1 MSNVEFGK
9 FLMTLRKEKG
19 ITQSQLAEKL
29 NVTDKA
35 VSRWETGRNYP
46 DIELFER
53 LAKIFEITVSELLEG
68 RRIEKKQ
75 LISVS
80 ENQIVEQIKAKNRSS
95 KKYRI
100 IICVIL
106 IITILIG
113 YVSMKENGVF
123 DGVIYNEIDCY
134 SNDILTILNNV
145 DGYITQRPKSEGEFI
160 IQYGNFFIDTDKK
173 SNDLYC
179 NGTCENGRV
188 FYVNT
193 TFDKE
198 NPNNNT
204 CFIGEFRKEQK
215 PAAGIPINDF
225 KKLVSQLDLN
235 SLEAH
240 EGYKITF
247 YDGFSY
253 YDEEDIEPNEYQ
265 KNIKKFIYSNNTL
278 KQYNRS
284 TLSGEFLLITITG
297 FDNNDGNAITCGNDI
312 AYIFYE
318 K

>member
-1 MSNVEFGK
+1 MSTVEFGK

-46 DIELFER
+46 DIETFER

-100 IICVIL
+100 IICVVL
-106 IITILIG
+106 IITIFIG

-134 SNDILTILNNV
+134 SNDILTIL
-145 DGYITQRPKSEGEFI
+145 K
-160 IQYGNFFIDTDKK
+160 
-173 SNDLYC
+173 
-179 NGTCENGRV
+179 
-188 FYVNT
+188 
-193 TFDKE
+193 
-198 NPNNNT
+198 
-204 CFIGEFRKEQK
+204 
-215 PAAGIPINDF
+215 
-225 KKLVSQLDLN
+225 
-235 SLEAH
+235 
-240 EGYKITF
+240 
-247 YDGFSY
+247 
-253 YDEEDIEPNEYQ
+253 
-265 KNIKKFIYSNNTL
+265 
-278 KQYNRS
+278 
-284 TLSGEFLLITITG
+284 
-297 FDNNDGNAITCGNDI
+297 
-312 AYIFYE
+312 
-318 K
+318 

>member
-1 MSNVEFGK
+1 MSTVEFGK

-46 DIELFER
+46 DIETFER

-100 IICVIL
+100 IICVVL
-106 IITILIG
+106 IITVFIG

-160 IQYGNFFIDTDKK
+160 IQYGNFFIDADKK

-188 FYVNT
+188 FYMNT

-215 PAAGIPINDF
+215 PAAGIPLNDF

>member
-1 MSNVEFGK
+1 M
-9 FLMTLRKEKG
+9 
-19 ITQSQLAEKL
+19 
-29 NVTDKA
+29 
-35 VSRWETGRNYP
+35 
-46 DIELFER
+46 
-53 LAKIFEITVSELLEG
+53 
-68 RRIEKKQ
+68 
-75 LISVS
+75 
-80 ENQIVEQIKAKNRSS
+80 
-95 KKYRI
+95 
-100 IICVIL
+100 
-106 IITILIG
+106 
-113 YVSMKENGVF
+113 
-123 DGVIYNEIDCY
+123 
-134 SNDILTILNNV
+134 
-145 DGYITQRPKSEGEFI
+145 
-160 IQYGNFFIDTDKK
+160 
-173 SNDLYC
+173 
-179 NGTCENGRV
+179 
-188 FYVNT
+188 NT